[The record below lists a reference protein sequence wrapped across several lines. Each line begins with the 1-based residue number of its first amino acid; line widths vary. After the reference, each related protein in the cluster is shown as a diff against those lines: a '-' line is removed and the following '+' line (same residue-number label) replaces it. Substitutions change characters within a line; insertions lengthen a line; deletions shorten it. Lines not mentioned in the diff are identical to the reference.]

1 MPGGEVVVEGD
12 RVHDARVAH
21 RLLDI
26 FRHLLEGEL
35 GRVHADDLQPGG
47 VVTVIPGVQVRLG
60 AHAVDAAVR
69 PEIDQHDLAPEVGQG
84 GGVAVDPVRDTG
96 QFRGLSELVLV
107 GIARHTGDRVALGDE
122 SLFDGRER
130 GKFVDGPR
138 LERLV
143 ETRGHE

>member
-1 MPGGEVVVEGD
+1 M
-12 RVHDARVAH
+12 
-21 RLLDI
+21 
-26 FRHLLEGEL
+26 
-35 GRVHADDLQPGG
+35 HADDLQPGG

-60 AHAVDAAVR
+60 AHAVDAAVG